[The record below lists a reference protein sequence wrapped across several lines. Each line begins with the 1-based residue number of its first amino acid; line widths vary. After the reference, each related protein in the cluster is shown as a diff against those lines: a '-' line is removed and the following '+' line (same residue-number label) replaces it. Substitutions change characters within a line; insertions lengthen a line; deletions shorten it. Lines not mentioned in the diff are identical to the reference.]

1 MRVGGGRGGPGVG
14 YVILRR
20 GRGGCRGF
28 LGGIL
33 SGGNW
38 LVALEGR
45 DAVLF
50 LVVLE
55 GVVWLTVSVGC
66 EYVKYWNDKRYSS
79 SVFNWKW
86 PVTCVWIQMNDVP
99 CENHTEHCLL
109 RKKSK
114 TIVTNR
120 YHS

>member
-1 MRVGGGRGGPGVG
+1 M
-14 YVILRR
+14 ILRR

-45 DAVLF
+45 DAVLI

-55 GVVWLTVSVGC
+55 GVVFG
-66 EYVKYWNDKRYSS
+66 
-79 SVFNWKW
+79 
-86 PVTCVWIQMNDVP
+86 
-99 CENHTEHCLL
+99 
-109 RKKSK
+109 
-114 TIVTNR
+114 
-120 YHS
+120 